1 MCAAMLR
8 LVYLSTALLMATDV
22 ARADDAAVID
32 KWYGALLVADRTAL
46 SELLAEN
53 ARIQL
58 DDLGIEQSKDEFIAS
73 MDEWEGAVDGAAI
86 RHRVEGSGAGVTTV
100 TACYDFPA
108 NDIMMQETFAIA
120 DERITANTQA
130 TIAENCDS
138 F

>member
-1 MCAAMLR
+1 ML
-8 LVYLSTALLMATDV
+8 D
-22 ARADDAAVID
+22 
-32 KWYGALLVADRTAL
+32 ADRTAL

-53 ARIQL
+53 ARIRL

-86 RHRVEGSGAGVTTV
+86 RHRIDRSERGTAMV

-108 NDIMMQETFAIA
+108 NDIMMQETFTME
-120 DERITANTQA
+120 DDRIIANTQA